1 MQTSVGK
8 DSPLPLYYQLRT
20 RILESIAAGEY
31 SPGQMLPSER
41 EFQEQFGVSRAT
53 VRQALAELVN
63 ERVLERRQGIGTMV
77 APKRIA
83 PQLLKLTSF
92 SEDMRGRG
100 YSAGSQTLDA
110 ALVTPPASVR
120 ERLRLA
126 AGENAWEVYRLRLAD
141 EEPIGLQQL
150 YVPLWL
156 GLAEHDFLRMTSF
169 YRLLESRCGVTVH
182 WGHELLNA
190 RNATAREAKL
200 LETKAGS
207 ALINVERVSYDQ
219 QERPVEHV
227 FFVYRADRY
236 VYDLTLYR

>member
-8 DSPLPLYYQLRT
+8 DSPLPLYYQLKT
-20 RILESIAAGEY
+20 RILESISAGEY

-41 EFQEQFGVSRAT
+41 EFQEQFSVSRAT
-53 VRQALAELVN
+53 VRQALTELVN
-63 ERVLERRQGIGTMV
+63 ERVLERRQGIGTVV
-77 APKRIA
+77 APKRIT

-110 ALVTPPASVR
+110 ALVTPPANVR
-120 ERLRLA
+120 ERLMLA
-126 AGENAWEVYRLRLAD
+126 TGEDVWQVYRLRLAD

-156 GLAEHDFLRMTSF
+156 GLTQLDFQQMTSF
-169 YRLLESRCGVTVH
+169 YRLLESRCGVTVQ
-182 WGHELLNA
+182 WAHELLNA
-190 RNATAREAKL
+190 RNATAREARL
-200 LETKAGS
+200 LQSKPGS

-219 QERPVEHV
+219 QERPVEYV
-227 FFVYRADRY
+227 FFIYRADRY